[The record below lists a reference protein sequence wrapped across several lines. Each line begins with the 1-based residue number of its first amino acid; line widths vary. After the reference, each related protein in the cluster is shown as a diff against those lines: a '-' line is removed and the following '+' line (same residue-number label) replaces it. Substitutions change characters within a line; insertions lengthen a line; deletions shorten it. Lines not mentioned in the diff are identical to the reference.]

1 MKFFPMFL
9 RMADRD
15 VLIVGGGEQ
24 AAQKARLMLKTEAR
38 IGFLAPQIDDEL
50 AALVEEGRASHD
62 AGDITPD
69 RLRSAALVFIGS
81 GCPGHDAAIH
91 ALAQEAGVLVNVVDQ
106 PALCEATTPSIVDRD
121 PLVIAIGTE
130 GAAPVLA
137 RQIKTRMEEILEP
150 RLGELV
156 GLAGRLRAAVAQ
168 RVGRPARRDLWRW
181 VFAGDP
187 RRLHARGAER
197 EAAEL
202 IKSAIQTGSAPGHHP
217 RGAIALIEAGP
228 GPKDL
233 LTLRAV
239 QRLQEADFIYYNNA
253 LPDDALE
260 LARRDADRIAYD
272 SADFE
277 DCIAQVCAAA
287 TQGALITVLMGG
299 HQSDLGQILAKSAR
313 DAGFSF
319 EVVPGVGA
327 DFGVQGEPHTD

>member
-9 RMADRD
+9 RVAERD
-15 VLIVGGGEQ
+15 VLIIGGGEQ

-38 IGFLAPQIDDEL
+38 ISFLAPLIDDEL
-50 AALVEEGRASHD
+50 AALVEEGRARHD
-62 AGDITPD
+62 AGPITPD
-69 RLRSAALVFIGS
+69 RLRGAALVFIGS

-91 ALAQEAGVLVNVVDQ
+91 ALAREAGVVVNVVDQ

-156 GLAGRLRAAVAQ
+156 GLAGRLRGAVAQ
-168 RVGRPARRDLWRW
+168 HVARPARRGLWRW

-197 EAAEL
+197 EAAEQ
-202 IKSAIQTGSAPGHHP
+202 IKSAILSGSAPNHVP
-217 RGAIALIEAGP
+217 SGAIALIEAGP
-228 GPKDL
+228 GPQDL

-239 QRLQEADFIYYNNA
+239 QRLQEADFIYYNGD
-253 LPDDALE
+253 LQQGALE
-260 LARRDADRIAYD
+260 LARRDADRIAYGE
-272 SADFE
+272 ADFE
-277 DCIAQVCAAA
+277 TCIAQAIEAAKN
-287 TQGALITVLMGG
+287 GALISILVKNC
-299 HQSDLGQILAKSAR
+299 QSTEGKTLAKSAKA
-313 DAGFSF
+313 AGLNF
-319 EVVPGVGA
+319 EIVPGIAA
-327 DFGVQGEPHTD
+327 DFGAQD

>member
-9 RMADRD
+9 RVAERD
-15 VLIVGGGEQ
+15 VLIIGGGEQ

-38 IGFLAPQIDDEL
+38 ISFLAPHIDDEL
-50 AALVEEGRASHD
+50 AALVAEGRANHH
-62 AGDITPD
+62 AGPITPD
-69 RLRSAALVFIGS
+69 HLRGAALVFIGS

-91 ALAQEAGVLVNVVDQ
+91 ALAREAGVLVNVVDQ

-156 GLAGRLRAAVAQ
+156 GLAGRLRGAVAQ
-168 RVGRPARRDLWRW
+168 HVARPARRGLWRW

-202 IKSAIQTGSAPGHHP
+202 IKSAIQSGSAPNHAP
-217 RGAIALIEAGP
+217 NGAIALVEAGP
-228 GPKDL
+228 GPQDL

-239 QRLQEADFIYYNNA
+239 QRLQEADFIFYNGA
-253 LPDDALE
+253 LQQSALE
-260 LARRDADRIAYD
+260 LARRDSDRIAYTD
-272 SADFE
+272 ADVQAPFGQ
-277 DCIAQVCAAA
+277 AVAAA
-287 TQGALITVLMGG
+287 QKGDLIAVLMQDQ
-299 HQSDLGQILAKSAR
+299 QSAQGLMLAEMAKK
-313 DAGFSF
+313 AGVAF
-319 EVVPGVGA
+319 EIVPGVNA
-327 DFGVQGEPHTD
+327 